1 MHLQGV
7 RPDGRCAPCPQ
18 DVRLRL
24 SIRGS
29 VPPAGLAAL
38 GGLRELDLDLGPCAM
53 APVPED
59 LWRCAGLTRLALA
72 SADLRELPA
81 ELSLPRLAA
90 LALRQCCVAAAP
102 VGSAP
107 ALPPALDALPAL
119 RARELERCFCL
130 PSAAAAASPRPAS

>member
-1 MHLQGV
+1 MPPALAQEV
-7 RPDGRCAPCPQ
+7 C
-18 DVRLRL
+18 LRL

-29 VPPAGLAAL
+29 VPAGLASL
-38 GGLRELDLDLGPCAM
+38 GGLRELDLDLGAGPGPCAM

-59 LWRCAGLTRLALA
+59 LWRCAALTRLTLA

-81 ELSLPRLAA
+81 ALPLPRLAA
-90 LALRQCCVAAAP
+90 LTLRQCCVAAAP
-102 VGSAP
+102 VGSAA

-130 PSAAAAASPRPAS
+130 PSAAATS